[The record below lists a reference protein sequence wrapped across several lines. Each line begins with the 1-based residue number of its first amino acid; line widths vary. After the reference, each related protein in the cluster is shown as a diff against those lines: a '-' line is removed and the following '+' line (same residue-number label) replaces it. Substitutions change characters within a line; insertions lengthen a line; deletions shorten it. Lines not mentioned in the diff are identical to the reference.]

1 MPDTQ
6 TPSLARQLVST
17 NTAYFPNENTVYRTA
32 RNALLVEEIEL
43 RRHIERVAA
52 QRRALPQG
60 GEVPHD
66 YEFIP
71 RRAPFPSPAYLAIKT
86 R

>member
-60 GEVPHD
+60 GEVRTTTSSS
-66 YEFIP
+66 P